1 MKPDNVKSNDCWDSV
16 SLQANTMRPSNI
28 LNLITAYDKSKYKLL
43 ISNLIEFYTD
53 SYETLRSEAK
63 IAKVHRLAIEVRYR
77 QITVNTNYKLKLIG
91 YDEQGNKFSTL
102 DGF

>member
-1 MKPDNVKSNDCWDSV
+1 MKPDSVKSNDCWDSV

-28 LNLITAYDKSKYKLL
+28 LNLITAYDK
-43 ISNLIEFYTD
+43 N